1 VIFSL
6 EQSKLNQALIMR
18 NTLVV
23 ILAFTSGFLDAV
35 AFLGLGVFAS
45 VLTGNTILVALAID
59 SGNVLHAAVLLLAIL
74 GYISGVTIG
83 ARIADPTPAAEKI
96 WPRAVTRALLIEFL
110 VLLLLAIAGFFAT
123 AKPSG
128 PFLYSLVALAALAM
142 GIQSAAVQ
150 ALGLRDISTT
160 YITGTYITFISRL
173 VSPRRSKTGN
183 VTVEKRLYVYVIVMY
198 VLAAIAGCAMETHW
212 LHEALI
218 IPVISIG
225 FVIAV
230 ARIHM
235 S

>member
-1 VIFSL
+1 MISSL
-6 EQSKLNQALIMR
+6 GQSKLNQILIMR
-18 NTLVV
+18 NILVV
-23 ILAFTSGFLDAV
+23 VLAFTSGFVDAV
-35 AFLGLGVFAS
+35 AFLRLGVFAS

-59 SGNVLHAAVLLLAIL
+59 SGNILHVAVLLLAIL
-74 GYISGVTIG
+74 GYICGVTIG
-83 ARIADPTPAAEKI
+83 ARIANPTPAQEKI
-96 WPRAVTRALLIEFL
+96 WPSAITKALLIEFL
-110 VLLLLAIAGFFAT
+110 ALLLLAIAGFFAT

-128 PFLYSLVALAALAM
+128 PLSYSLVALAASSM
-142 GIQSAAVQ
+142 GIQSVAVL

-160 YITGTYITFISRL
+160 YITGTYTTFISRL
-173 VSPRRSKTGN
+173 VSPRRLKTGK

-218 IPVISIG
+218 VPVISTG

-230 ARIHM
+230 ARIRM